1 MKKLRYKSRII
12 FSLTVVSAFISL
24 VSTGAL
30 AGGPLLLGPNGRP
43 VLWPRT
49 VIQGGALNSQTVD
62 EQGRVLYHVDSGALG
77 PISNERA
84 VALIDR
90 IFNLYS
96 STPNSTLRFA
106 NAGPIKDP
114 TTGLPMDVTS
124 ANIGRVRSSNNPTF
138 QNPIV
143 FDTDGSITGGGGVLG
158 FFSFIQLDAQNNA
171 IKEGIVVLNGAAVN
185 STGGEIPFL
194 GVFTHEIGHL
204 AGPLDHAQVNGG
216 IAAGSASSVQP
227 AGFTRAQVF
236 DLFTPFTETL
246 YPFIFPS
253 SSAGPPTGS
262 QLGSSGF
269 KSSGFFVAS
278 LDFDTQAALSSLYPT
293 PEFLSTLG
301 AIEGRVI
308 IKTLSGD
315 IPLSGINVVAR
326 RINKGAYPPV
336 LSSTAFLDFP
346 TTAIQLDGDG
356 VPVLPQTQDNT
367 DSLATAAS
375 AVTGLQFGSGRYKI
389 AGLPEGQYLVEI
401 QQISPSAVGGSGI
414 GPLDRQIPLPVL
426 EQYYNGAD
434 NSSSSPSIFVPVTV
448 SAGNTTSGI
457 DIVLSGLN
465 TAALTAVEEVEPN
478 EKSRKGQ
485 GIAAPVEITGSA
497 AGSDTSQFKL
507 TLPDR
512 SIDPVEDFFRF
523 TVSVEKIY
531 YILLEPLTPGASG
544 DLDMYLFNVDL
555 VGKKRGTTTEASI
568 LGSSTS
574 PTANEV
580 IAVRIPPGTY
590 TLGVSAFEDTNLSYK
605 LRIISA
611 Q

>member
-1 MKKLRYKSRII
+1 MKKLRVKSPII
-12 FSLTVVSAFISL
+12 FSLAVAFLAL
-24 VSTGAL
+24 VSTGAF
-30 AGGPLLLGPNGRP
+30 AGGPLLLGPNGKP

-62 EQGRVLYHVDSGALG
+62 EQGRVLYHVDSGPLG
-77 PISNERA
+77 PISNARA

-96 STPNSTLRFA
+96 NTPNSTLRFA
-106 NAGPIKDP
+106 NAGPIQDP

-143 FDTDGSITGGGGVLG
+143 FDSDGSITGGGGVLG
-158 FFSFIQLDAQNNA
+158 FFSFIQLDQQNNT

-185 STGGEIPFL
+185 NIGGEIPFL

-246 YPFIFPS
+246 YPFIFPGS
-253 SSAGPPTGS
+253 SSGPPSGS

-269 KSSGFFVAS
+269 RSSGFFVAS
-278 LDFDTQAALSSLYPT
+278 LDFDTQTALASLYPT
-293 PEFLSTLG
+293 PEFSSTLG
-301 AIEGRVI
+301 AIEGSAI
-308 IKTLSGD
+308 IKTPSGD
-315 IPLSGINVVAR
+315 IPLTGINVVAR

-346 TTAIQLDGDG
+346 TTAIPLDSDG
-356 VPVLPQTQDNT
+356 VPEIPFVQDST

-375 AVTGLQFGSGRYKI
+375 AVTGLQFGAGRYKI
-389 AGLPEGQYLVEI
+389 EGLPEGQYLVEI
-401 QQISPSAVGGSGI
+401 QQISPSAIGGSGI

-426 EQYYNGAD
+426 EQYYNGPG
-434 NSSSSPSIFVPVTV
+434 NSSTSPSIFVPVTV
-448 SAGNTTSGI
+448 TAGNTTSGI

-465 TAALTAVEEVEPN
+465 TAALASIGEVEPN
-478 EKSRKGQ
+478 HKSRKGQ
-485 GIAAPVEITGSA
+485 GVDVPVEITGSA
-497 AGSDTSQFKL
+497 AGSDESQFRL
-507 TLPDR
+507 TLPGGIVDR
-512 SIDPVEDFFRF
+512 IEDFYRF
-523 TVSVEKIY
+523 TVSEEKIY
-531 YILLEPLTPGASG
+531 YIILEPINGTDG

-555 VGKKRGTTTEASI
+555 VAKKRGTSTEASI
-568 LGSSTS
+568 LGLSAG

-580 IAVRIPPGTY
+580 IALRIPPGTY
-590 TLGVSAFEDTNLSYK
+590 TLGVSAFEQSNVSYK
-605 LRIISA
+605 LRIIPA

>member
-1 MKKLRYKSRII
+1 MKTLRCKSRII
-12 FSLTVVSAFISL
+12 FSLVVAFLAL

-62 EQGRVLYHVDSGALG
+62 EQGRVLYHVDSGPLG
-77 PISNERA
+77 PISNARA

-96 STPNSTLRFA
+96 NTPNSTLRFA

-114 TTGLPMDVTS
+114 VSGLPMDVTS
-124 ANIGRVRSSNNPTF
+124 ANIGRIRSGSNPTF

-185 STGGEIPFL
+185 SIGGEIPFL

-204 AGPLDHAQVNGG
+204 AGPLDHSQVNGG

-246 YPFIFPS
+246 YPFLFPGS
-253 SSAGPPTGS
+253 STGPPTGS

-269 KSSGFFVAS
+269 GRSGFFVAS
-278 LDFDTQAALSSLYPT
+278 LDFDTQAALASLYPT
-293 PEFLSTLG
+293 PEFSSTLG
-301 AIEGRVI
+301 AIEGSVI
-308 IKTLSGD
+308 IKTPSGD
-315 IPLSGINVVAR
+315 VPLTGVNVVAR
-326 RINKGAYPPV
+326 RISKGAYPPV
-336 LSSTAFLDFP
+336 LTSTAFLDFP
-346 TTAIQLDGDG
+346 MTAIQLDGDG
-356 VPVLPQTQDNT
+356 VPVTPQAQDST
-367 DSLATAAS
+367 DSLVTAAS
-375 AVTGLQFGSGRYKI
+375 AVTGLQFGSGKYKI
-389 AGLPEGQYLVEI
+389 EGLPEGQYLVEI
-401 QQISPSAVGGSGI
+401 QQISPSAIGGSGI
-414 GPLDRQIPLPVL
+414 GPLDQQIPLPIL

-457 DIVLSGLN
+457 NIVFSGLST
-465 TAALTAVEEVEPN
+465 TALAPVNEVEPN

-485 GIAAPVEITGSA
+485 GVDGAVEITGSA

-507 TLPDR
+507 TLRDG
-512 SIDPVEDFFRF
+512 SIDTIEDFYKF
-523 TVSVEKIY
+523 TVPADKIY
-531 YILLEPLTPGASG
+531 YITLEPINGTDG

-555 VGKKRGTTTEASI
+555 VGKKRGTSTDASI

-574 PTANEV
+574 PNANEV
-580 IAVRIPPGTY
+580 IALRIPPGTY
-590 TLGVSAFEDTNLSYK
+590 SLGVSAFEQSNVSYK
-605 LRIISA
+605 LRIIPA